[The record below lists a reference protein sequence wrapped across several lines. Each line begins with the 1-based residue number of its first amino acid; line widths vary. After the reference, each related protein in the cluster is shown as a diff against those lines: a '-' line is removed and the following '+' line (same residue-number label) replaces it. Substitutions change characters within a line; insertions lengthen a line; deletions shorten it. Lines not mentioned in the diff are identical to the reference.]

1 MLNLTYDAFLD
12 YLNSKEIIKL
22 AYFNNIEEEVK
33 QSLNVSIEEASKQI
47 EVISEFHKKVMG
59 FSSMVNRNIPNCAGR
74 TLEKYKMESKKLKKI
89 YKKIQSDNPTND
101 VEKLILNT
109 GEKMIKRGEACIKT
123 AKNSDY
129 LSLLQRSMN
138 RNEICLGDVDFSNL
152 RKRKYL
158 EVISLEHCCYDMVEM
173 DYLKFLLGLRRS
185 GISMDYTTLIE
196 YLCKLEG
203 LNQSSKMFILSLM
216 SFPHKYI
223 RCCIRY
229 SENKRNWSQKE
240 FLDRMQRAL
249 QQDAAIMI

>member
-1 MLNLTYDAFLD
+1 MNLTYDAFLD

-22 AYFNNIEEEVK
+22 AYFNNIEEDIK
-33 QSLNVSIEEASKQI
+33 KNLNVNMEEALKQI
-47 EVISEFHKKVMG
+47 EIISEFHKKVMG
-59 FSSMVNRNIPNCAGR
+59 FSSMVNRNIPNCSGK
-74 TLEKYKMESKKLKKI
+74 TLEKYKMETKKLKKV
-89 YKKIQSDNPTND
+89 YKRIQNDNPTNE
-101 VEKLILNT
+101 VEKFILKT
-109 GEKMIKRGEACIKT
+109 GEKMINRGEICIKA

-129 LSLLQRSMN
+129 LSLLQRSMS
-138 RNEICLGDVDFSNL
+138 RNEICLGYVDFNNL

-158 EVISLEHCCYDMVEM
+158 EVISLERCCYDMIEM

-185 GISMDYTTLIE
+185 GISIDYNTLIE

-216 SFPHKYI
+216 SFPHKYM

-229 SENKRNWSQKE
+229 GESKRDWSEKE
-240 FLDRMQRAL
+240 FLDRMQKAV